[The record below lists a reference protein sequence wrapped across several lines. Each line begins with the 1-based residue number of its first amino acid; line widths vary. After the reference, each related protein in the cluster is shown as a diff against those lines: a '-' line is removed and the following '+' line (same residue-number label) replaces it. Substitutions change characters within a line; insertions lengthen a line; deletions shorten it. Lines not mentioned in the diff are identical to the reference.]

1 MVGYMEPKTS
11 TQVATHKKVR
21 RTSKCSAY
29 SKEGDKMMCPICL
42 KTKKG
47 GLHTIYCHKCG
58 KAMTYPYEECG
69 ELYHNQCLPSQPVWF
84 RPSYDPPS
92 LARCEQVQL
101 FKQDENKS

>member
-1 MVGYMEPKTS
+1 MVGYVESRTS
-11 TQVATHKKVR
+11 TQVATHKEIR
-21 RTSKCSAY
+21 RTSKRSADN
-29 SKEGDKMMCPICL
+29 KEGDKVS
-42 KTKKG
+42 

-58 KAMTYPYEECG
+58 KAMTYPYEQSD
-69 ELYHNQCLPSQPVWF
+69 ELYHSWCLPSQPVWF